1 MILTVSRESQKIV
14 QFNNEIDVHL
24 EQLMVILRDGRTLIA
39 FLRSLDQFGRYQ
51 EIESRSMS
59 SDRISFSNEILTN
72 GLNMYLIEIIENL
85 LNIYI
90 EKSNDSSYDYFSF
103 SFQRKS
109 CSSPSI

>member
-1 MILTVSRESQKIV
+1 MILTVRSKSQSIV
-14 QFNNEIDVHL
+14 QSKTEIDVHL

-51 EIESRSMS
+51 ETESRSMS
-59 SDRISFSNEILTN
+59 SDTILLSNEILTN

-90 EKSNDSSYDYFSF
+90 DKSNDS
-103 SFQRKS
+103 
-109 CSSPSI
+109 